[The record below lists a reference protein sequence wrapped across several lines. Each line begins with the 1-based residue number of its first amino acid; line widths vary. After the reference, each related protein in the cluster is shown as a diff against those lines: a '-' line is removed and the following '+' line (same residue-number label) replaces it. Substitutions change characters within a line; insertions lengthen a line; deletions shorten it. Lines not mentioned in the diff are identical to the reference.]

1 LALIGSGSVDVT
13 ATQSG
18 DTYRT
23 RVAVGVS
30 LSSLMLGNTLPRG
43 ASVAQ
48 ATLDGRPVT
57 YTTEATN
64 RGLEVRA
71 PALASGT
78 RELVVT
84 GGYP

>member
-1 LALIGSGSVDVT
+1 MRDSWWLESALALIGSGSVDVT

-48 ATLDGRPVT
+48 ATLTAVQ
-57 YTTEATN
+57 
-64 RGLEVRA
+64 
-71 PALASGT
+71 
-78 RELVVT
+78 
-84 GGYP
+84 